1 MTSQPKTSL
10 LTQLR
15 ILRLFLISLYLGKR
29 GYRASLIGY
38 GVGFWVFAFG
48 AMLVAFWQ
56 ENPPAFILPLRM
68 VLLHAGLIIV
78 ILMTF
83 PVLRCA
89 FETDDITRPKT
100 RFRRILEPTLIGV
113 FSPFYVMLLVA
124 SFIQFAGPYITG
136 TN

>member
-1 MTSQPKTSL
+1 
-10 LTQLR
+10 
-15 ILRLFLISLYLGKR
+15 
-29 GYRASLIGY
+29 
-38 GVGFWVFAFG
+38 
-48 AMLVAFWQ
+48 
-56 ENPPAFILPLRM
+56 M

-89 FETDDITRPKT
+89 FETDDMTRPKT